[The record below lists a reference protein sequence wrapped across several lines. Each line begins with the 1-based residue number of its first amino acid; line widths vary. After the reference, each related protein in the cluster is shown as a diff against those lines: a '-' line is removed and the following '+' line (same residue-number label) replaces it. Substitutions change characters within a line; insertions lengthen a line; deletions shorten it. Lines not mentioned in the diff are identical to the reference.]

1 MTTIKKGL
9 RIGAL
14 NANGISTSIGK
25 QEKILTKLIKDE
37 CDLIILTDTR
47 LTTQDV
53 KNSPILYN
61 HETYVVEPIIEK
73 QKKKT
78 SRKRGVLILK
88 PPGSEATLTS
98 FIDKKDGNRGYI
110 KVDHPKAKPFYLAGT
125 YGPNTDD
132 PSFFTELVQEVLDK
146 RQPALAIGDMNIK
159 LDNKMDI
166 QPPTLSPPTET
177 KVHLINELID
187 DGIISDAFR
196 YLHPETKAFS
206 YMHPSQLP
214 LNQKQKSRIDIP
226 LANPQMLDLV
236 NEVQYVPMYRAD
248 LDHSAIYIDI
258 DSGNFQKAK
267 NPPFRVPNY
276 LLDDQNYVKE
286 IRESIRDHAALHLKT
301 PKSKEDLDMTTDYDL
316 FSAPMTVGHQALFES
331 ILQNAKFESKRFSK
345 IRNEQKQKE
354 RHLLESEVINAKIA
368 TEQNPSED
376 SLSHLTTAE
385 LKLTTYNNKQDE
397 ERLSNFKINWN
408 TNHEKP
414 SKSFFQTLKN
424 QGCSKTIT
432 RISTKDGIKRN
443 TKDINNAL
451 HEHFSK
457 TFEYQECN
465 DSLDAIKKFTG
476 DTDDDLPPALY
487 PAYLLEADQ
496 KIPTLSTIEKARLE
510 GKLSLDD
517 LSASLKQRPD
527 KSAPGICGFSARWVK
542 TLWNTIKYPF
552 YNSYLESLD
561 KEYLPGSQR
570 SGLISLLPKPN
581 KDRTQ
586 IENLRPITLLSI
598 FYKIISG
605 AYANRLKTVLDK
617 IIHPNQKAYLEGRYI
632 GEVTKSLHDAMHDL
646 ETNQKD
652 ATIVLIDFSK
662 AFDTISHKFIFNC
675 MKLMNFG
682 TQFIDGIKLL
692 LTNRHSQINNS
703 GHLSKGFNLQR
714 GVPQGDPISAYLF
727 ILSLEFLLINLRNNS
742 RIQKTTL
749 SNGCKIFDMSY
760 ADDLTLIIPRDKT
773 TIHGIL
779 DTLKSFRNL
788 SGLEVN
794 LKKTVCINIGKNRDP
809 TPFDKT
815 IPLPFETTFKL
826 LGINFTCNADDTD
839 QNYDTIFKL
848 IEESMKFWSRR
859 IFTPLGRI
867 MALKTFILSKYTHK
881 ALVLPSP
888 PKKWCNDLQ
897 LKITSFIF
905 QRKSFPIARSQLS
918 LPISQGGYNI
928 PDIETF
934 WNNLKI
940 KLLLKTTHSKDAY
953 STLFNKKLNDLNHI
967 NITDL
972 TKKGPET
979 IRQVAI
985 QLNDPF
991 WTPTLTAWSQ
1001 CVTGFAVTSDK
1012 ALLNTP
1018 ILDNPIFGKPW
1029 NKKLKTTKM
1038 TIFGEQK
1045 SPITQ
1050 ADFGIDLRD
1059 LCFKHVLNHDTFV
1072 DRPTLEG
1079 IIGQKVST
1087 LEYIKILPIL
1097 KTGKLI
1103 LQTIPKKTHDQDIF
1117 TWTKGKKGT
1126 KHLRSLISYTAPQ
1139 TNQLTS
1145 TKYWRRI
1152 PEIETTDQEI
1162 FKKSFKYMNS
1172 IPISSKDKND
1182 ILKIKHNT
1190 VGTPHIRSK
1199 YTDTPN
1205 DCTFCAL
1212 EKRDPHASCIKFGL
1226 PEILLTCK
1234 TTKKFVD
1241 TITMLPCMDNMHFK
1255 TDPISRLLY
1264 QEHPRYSAE
1273 LNFIH
1278 TITNLYLRKTAYY
1291 AKLPTKTSFLT
1302 FLHPRTTLAINRQN
1316 HCISE
1321 TFLTSLLSDIES
1333 HLQNP

>member
-1 MTTIKKGL
+1 MTTNKKGL

-25 QEKILTKLIKDE
+25 QEKILTKLIKDD

-88 PPGSEATLTS
+88 PPKSEATLS
-98 FIDKKDGNRGYI
+98 QFIDKKDGNRGYI
-110 KVDHPKAKPFYLAGT
+110 KVDHPKAKPFHLAGT

-132 PSFFTELVQEVLDK
+132 PAFFTELVNDVLDK
-146 RQPALAIGDMNIK
+146 RLPALAIGDMNIR

-166 QPPTLSPPTET
+166 QPPSLAPSTEA

-187 DGIISDAFR
+187 DGIISDAYR

-214 LNQKQKSRIDIP
+214 MNHKQKSRIDIP
-226 LANPQMLDLV
+226 LANPQMLDLIE
-236 NEVQYVPMYRAD
+236 EVQYVPMYRTD
-248 LDHSAIYIDI
+248 LDDSAIYI

-267 NPPFRVPNY
+267 DPPFRVPNY
-276 LLDDQNYVKE
+276 LLDDQDYIKE
-286 IRESIRDHAALHLKT
+286 IRQSIRDHAALHLKT
-301 PKSKEDLDMTTDYDL
+301 QLSQDDLDLKTDYDL
-316 FSAPMTVGHQALFES
+316 FKLPMTVGHQALFES
-331 ILQNAKFESKRFSK
+331 ILSNAKFESKRFSK

-354 RHLLESEVINAKIA
+354 RQLLESELTNAKLA
-368 TEQNPSED
+368 TEQNPND
-376 SLSHLTTAE
+376 SSLKRLTIAE
-385 LKLTTYNNKQDE
+385 QNMTTHNDKQDE
-397 ERLSNFKINWN
+397 ERLSNFRINWN
-408 TNHEKP
+408 INHEKP
-414 SKSFFQTLKN
+414 SKYFFQTLKN
-424 QGCSKTIT
+424 QGVAKTIT
-432 RISTKDGIKRN
+432 RINTKDGIKRN
-443 TKDINNAL
+443 TKDINDAL
-451 HEHFSK
+451 HDHYSK

-465 DSLDAIKKFTG
+465 DSIDAIKNFTG
-476 DTDDDLPPALY
+476 DTDDDSPPPLY
-487 PAYLLEADQ
+487 PAYLLEPTQ
-496 KIPTLSTIEKARLE
+496 KYPTLSTIDKAKLE
-510 GKLSLDD
+510 GTLSLDD
-517 LSASLKQRPD
+517 LAQSLEQRPD
-527 KSAPGICGFSARWVK
+527 KSAPGICGFSAKWVK

-561 KEYLPGSQR
+561 KESLPGSQR

-662 AFDTISHKFIFNC
+662 AFDTISHNFIFNC

-703 GHLSKGFNLQR
+703 GHLSKGFNLHR

-742 RIQKTTL
+742 NIKKTTL
-749 SNGCKIFDMSY
+749 SNGCQIFDMSY

-779 DTLKSFRNL
+779 DTLKSFKNL

-809 TPFDKT
+809 TPFDNT
-815 IPLPFETTFKL
+815 ITLPFETTFKL
-826 LGINFTCNADDTD
+826 LGINFTCNANDTD

-848 IEESMKFWSRR
+848 IDESMNFWSRR

-897 LKITSFIF
+897 QKITSFVF
-905 QRKSFPIARSQLS
+905 QRKSYPIARTQLS
-918 LPISQGGYNI
+918 LPIHQGGYNI
-928 PDIETF
+928 PDIEIF

-940 KLLLKTTHSKDAY
+940 KLLLKTPHSKDAY
-953 STLFNKKLNDLNHI
+953 ATLFNNKLTNLNHK
-967 NITDL
+967 NLTDL
-972 TKKGPET
+972 TKKGP
-979 IRQVAI
+979 QAI
-985 QLNDPF
+985 QKVATQINDPF
-991 WTPTLTAWSQ
+991 
-1001 CVTGFAVTSDK
+1001 
-1012 ALLNTP
+1012 
-1018 ILDNPIFGKPW
+1018 
-1029 NKKLKTTKM
+1029 
-1038 TIFGEQK
+1038 
-1045 SPITQ
+1045 
-1050 ADFGIDLRD
+1050 
-1059 LCFKHVLNHDTFV
+1059 
-1072 DRPTLEG
+1072 
-1079 IIGQKVST
+1079 
-1087 LEYIKILPIL
+1087 
-1097 KTGKLI
+1097 
-1103 LQTIPKKTHDQDIF
+1103 
-1117 TWTKGKKGT
+1117 
-1126 KHLRSLISYTAPQ
+1126 
-1139 TNQLTS
+1139 
-1145 TKYWRRI
+1145 
-1152 PEIETTDQEI
+1152 
-1162 FKKSFKYMNS
+1162 
-1172 IPISSKDKND
+1172 
-1182 ILKIKHNT
+1182 
-1190 VGTPHIRSK
+1190 
-1199 YTDTPN
+1199 
-1205 DCTFCAL
+1205 
-1212 EKRDPHASCIKFGL
+1212 
-1226 PEILLTCK
+1226 
-1234 TTKKFVD
+1234 
-1241 TITMLPCMDNMHFK
+1241 
-1255 TDPISRLLY
+1255 
-1264 QEHPRYSAE
+1264 
-1273 LNFIH
+1273 
-1278 TITNLYLRKTAYY
+1278 
-1291 AKLPTKTSFLT
+1291 
-1302 FLHPRTTLAINRQN
+1302 
-1316 HCISE
+1316 
-1321 TFLTSLLSDIES
+1321 
-1333 HLQNP
+1333 